1 VIIFLDIDGV
11 IHPIATSFI
20 PEPFTSVARLE
31 SILIDFP
38 DCRIVISSGLREQ
51 YTLNCLKKLF
61 SVEIAAHVIDVT
73 PVIQLAI
80 PFRRQCEIEQYLAKS
95 MVTSCD
101 RIALDDDARHF
112 YKNHPNLILCSPM
125 TGLNESVEKKI
136 RTKLSSSNQNITN
149 RCQVIGN
156 TNNHRNR
163 ISI

>member
-1 VIIFLDIDGV
+1 MIIFLDIDGV

-20 PEPFTSVARLE
+20 PEPFTSIARLE

-51 YTLNCLKKLF
+51 YTLSCLKKFL
-61 SVEIAAHVIDVT
+61 SAEIAAHVIGVT

-95 MVTSCD
+95 MDSSSD
-101 RIALDDDARHF
+101 WIALDDDARHF

-125 TGLNESVEKKI
+125 TGLDESIEKKI
-136 RTKLSSSNQNITN
+136 RSKLSSSNRNITN
-149 RCQVIGN
+149 QYQMIGN
-156 TNNHRNR
+156 TDSSRSR